1 MIGEN
6 IIYTLF
12 HKQLKSLCDR
22 QRYLENFKHYKY
34 YFAKIFF
41 ISNLFAI
48 RTSLRACILV
58 SFLFI

>member
-6 IIYTLF
+6 IIYTISN
-12 HKQLKSLCDR
+12 KQFKSLRDR
-22 QRYLENFKHYKY
+22 QKYLEDFKHFKY

-41 ISNLFAI
+41 ISNLLDI
-48 RTSLRACILV
+48 RTSLRACILI